1 MKQYIKDGQIKTR
14 NQIVIKGHRIIKD
27 KDGNDKVIN
36 TNTFN
41 PTEEMILADGW
52 VEYTTP
58 VYEPTIEDYRRNKIR
73 EITRFDSS
81 PEVNIFYIGEQDMWL
96 DKATRVGLKLRFE
109 TEMEDGDTET
119 TLWYEGIPFILNLTT
134 ANKMLHAIEK
144 YASKCYDNTQR
155 HIGNVNKLTT
165 IEEIEAYDYKIGYP
179 EKLVF
184 DVWQQE
190 K

>member
-1 MKQYIKDGQIKTR
+1 
-14 NQIVIKGHRIIKD
+14 
-27 KDGNDKVIN
+27 
-36 TNTFN
+36 
-41 PTEEMILADGW
+41 MILADGW